1 MSGDYEINFK
11 QKYAKK
17 EIENFRLFNASKEC
31 IMGESF
37 SFNVQAS
44 GRGLGK
50 MAAFMANNGCL
61 GS

>member
-1 MSGDYEINFK
+1 MSGDYEINMQK
-11 QKYAKK
+11 QYAKK

-44 GRGLGK
+44 GRGLGRL
-50 MAAFMANNGCL
+50 AAFMANNGSL